1 MKQPIASRD
10 DVGLILQPILTYIT
24 YALQSATADNV
35 SSAILR
41 HCAAKD
47 IADAKQTLWE
57 RCGGDVIG
65 VQMPRRRETHA
76 RSIEE
81 AHVYDIIVALQ
92 KLDDQDALPNFAVD
106 FQSLGKIPRW
116 HPEEINAASLAERM
130 LVMEQRMYQLQQA
143 VDRHAAE
150 NLVINE
156 KMRQPATSYAQAI
169 GTNISAPPL
178 TTSSRCE
185 ATPPDVNAPPPART
199 PQPTRKGAPT
209 IINGRGRVTEG
220 SVTGGRG
227 ERLEAHDIISQ
238 NRFAA
243 LERAPSAASLVSAL
257 SDSSCAQTRTRRHED
272 ADGFQV
278 PTHIVRQQRRDENRR
293 KRIITGRRNA
303 GGGRFRGAPEAG
315 RDLFIYR
322 VHTDTVAT
330 DIHELVKSVGYDVLR
345 LECVSNPNAKFKSFR
360 MTVPASQY
368 SKVHSESFPWP
379 MGVRVRRFVQPPKSR
394 QPAQQNLHA
403 EPVVLRTICDD

>member
-1 MKQPIASRD
+1 M
-10 DVGLILQPILTYIT
+10 
-24 YALQSATADNV
+24 
-35 SSAILR
+35 
-41 HCAAKD
+41 
-47 IADAKQTLWE
+47 
-57 RCGGDVIG
+57 
-65 VQMPRRRETHA
+65 
-76 RSIEE
+76 
-81 AHVYDIIVALQ
+81 
-92 KLDDQDALPNFAVD
+92 
-106 FQSLGKIPRW
+106 
-116 HPEEINAASLAERM
+116 
-130 LVMEQRMYQLQQA
+130 
-143 VDRHAAE
+143 
-150 NLVINE
+150 
-156 KMRQPATSYAQAI
+156 
-169 GTNISAPPL
+169 
-178 TTSSRCE
+178 
-185 ATPPDVNAPPPART
+185 
-199 PQPTRKGAPT
+199 
-209 IINGRGRVTEG
+209 
-220 SVTGGRG
+220 VTGIKSN
-227 ERLEAHDIISQ
+227 H
-238 NRFAA
+238 
-243 LERAPSAASLVSAL
+243 
-257 SDSSCAQTRTRRHED
+257 